1 MQRVSSSLTTRPCD
15 QSVYEHDP
23 ARHPARDPA
32 SDPASDLASDSVS
45 DSANLQMRIS
55 VILKSYRTHRHGG
68 PDCHARASAKYSST
82 LEVSMQGAVSSAVLL
97 LILWWVEFLRHRG

>member
-23 ARHPARDPA
+23 PARDPA
-32 SDPASDLASDSVS
+32 SDPASDSVS
-45 DSANLQMRIS
+45 DSANLRMRIS

-68 PDCHARASAKYSST
+68 PDRHARGSAKYSST

-97 LILWWVEFLRHRG
+97 LVLWWVEFLQHRG